1 MTVTNNVTRMLDA
14 RKIIYTVLETLAV
27 KLTALEV
34 CDYLHI
40 LPEDVY
46 KTIVLRCEKNGKPI
60 LAVVPAARGVNPK
73 KLASFLKEKKVSVTT
88 QRDAEK
94 MTGLLS
100 GGISPLALINKG
112 FQVVID
118 ESAIERGT
126 IVISGGQRELLIQ
139 LATQD
144 LIRLTNARTACISSQ
159 V

>member
-1 MTVTNNVTRMLDA
+1 MAATNNVTRMLDA
-14 RKIIYTVLETLAV
+14 RKIPYTVFEIPAV

-34 CDYLHI
+34 CDHLHI
-40 LPEDVY
+40 PPEDVY
-46 KTIVLRCEKNGKPI
+46 KTIVLRREKKGKPI
-60 LAVVPAARGVNPK
+60 LTVVPATGEVDPK
-73 KLASFLKEKKVSVTT
+73 KLAGFLKEKKVSVTT

-118 ESAIERGT
+118 ESAIERK
-126 IVISGGQRELLIQ
+126 IILISGGQRGLQIQ
-139 LATQD
+139 LAVHD
-144 LIRLTNARTACISSQ
+144 LIKLTNARTANISSQ

>member
-1 MTVTNNVTRMLDA
+1 MAATNNITRMLDA
-14 RKIIYTVLETLAV
+14 RRIIYTVFETPAV

-46 KTIVLRCEKNGKPI
+46 KTIVLRCEKSGKPI

-126 IVISGGQRELLIQ
+126 IVISGGQRGLQIQ
-139 LATQD
+139 LAAQD
-144 LIRLTNARTACISSQ
+144 LIKLTNARTTRLSS
-159 V
+159 

>member
-1 MTVTNNVTRMLDA
+1 MAATNNVTRMLDA
-14 RKIIYTVLETLAV
+14 RKIIYTVFETPAV

-46 KTIVLRCEKNGKPI
+46 KTIVLRCEKSGKPI
-60 LAVVPAARGVNPK
+60 LAVVPATRGVNPK

-126 IVISGGQRELLIQ
+126 IVISGGQRGLQIQ
-139 LATQD
+139 LAAQD
-144 LIRLTNARTACISSQ
+144 LIKLTSARTSNISN
-159 V
+159 